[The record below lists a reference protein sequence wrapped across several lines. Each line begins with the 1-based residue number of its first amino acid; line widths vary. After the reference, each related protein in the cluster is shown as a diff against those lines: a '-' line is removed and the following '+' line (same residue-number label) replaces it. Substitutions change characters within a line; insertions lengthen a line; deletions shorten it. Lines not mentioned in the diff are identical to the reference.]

1 MTTIPDGIKAIH
13 LNVTTNTNG
22 AVKTNAKRIS
32 CNKCVNATGTGVVA
46 TLYPARV
53 AASVSSKVWYTSNA
67 ARSHT
72 FTHVHTRFRV
82 CADAQQL
89 FGFEDTRTD
98 TSTVWECL

>member
-46 TLYPARV
+46 TLYAARV
-53 AASVSSKVWYTSNA
+53 AASVSSKVQ
-67 ARSHT
+67 R
-72 FTHVHTRFRV
+72 VHTRFRV

-89 FGFEDTRTD
+89 FGFEDTRTH